1 MSMDSGVFRR
11 VMGCFATGVTVVATR
26 QPDGKP
32 CGLTANA
39 VTSVSLVPPLVL
51 VCVDKRSET
60 YPHFATAGTFTV
72 NMLTEDQRDLSSRFA
87 VSGGDKFNE
96 VAFHWGQNGAPIIE
110 GCLAYLECRIVHAY
124 EGGDHTIYV
133 GEVATGGSVEARPL
147 LFYKGAYGSLAD
159 GASPAKR
166 SAPPAR

>member
-1 MSMDSGVFRR
+1 MSMDPGVFRR

-60 YPHFATAGTFTV
+60 YPHLARAGAFTV
-72 NMLTEDQRDLSSRFA
+72 NMLTEDQRDLCSRFA
-87 VSGGDKFNE
+87 ASGGEKFDD
-96 VAFHWGQNGAPIIE
+96 VAFHWGQNGTPIIE
-110 GCLAYLECRIVHAY
+110 GCLAHLECRIVHAY

-133 GEVATGGSVEARPL
+133 GEVETGSSAEGRPL
-147 LFYKGAYGSLAD
+147 LFYQGAYGSLAD
-159 GASPAKR
+159 GALPKP